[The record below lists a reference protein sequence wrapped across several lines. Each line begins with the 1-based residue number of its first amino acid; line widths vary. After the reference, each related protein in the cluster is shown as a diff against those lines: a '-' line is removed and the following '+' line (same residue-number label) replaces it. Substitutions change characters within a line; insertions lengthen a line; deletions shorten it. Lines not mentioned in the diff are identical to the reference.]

1 MQEPTAPPP
10 PLNVGGGGL
19 NNLETVHAEQLA
31 VMAAVD
37 SVLAPLAQL
46 CLSKGIRIQA
56 VEERLRV
63 AFVAAA
69 RAAQPA
75 EPPRRLTNRTT
86 SRTTSPITNRTTSPT
101 TNRTT
106 SPITNRTTSPTT
118 SPTTNRTTS
127 RISAATGLTRREVD
141 RLQSAPTVAAKA
153 PASPITELFTRWLT
167 EPTLRGADDKP
178 RPLPRQGPAPSFESL
193 AQSVTQ
199 DVHPR
204 TLLGE
209 LCRLQLATLDPV
221 TDEVKLLRDAF
232 VPSGDWARM
241 LTYVG
246 DNVGDHFRAAVANV
260 LQGGKQQL
268 EQAIFA
274 DDMSAESLAE
284 AEVVMTAQW
293 RRLLTE
299 VAPQLEKMIEKDRL
313 QGRTQDQSMRIGL
326 YTWSSAM
333 PANPPP
339 PLASNNP
346 ETFS

>member
-75 EPPRRLTNRTT
+75 EPPRRL
-86 SRTTSPITNRTTSPT
+86 
-101 TNRTT
+101 
-106 SPITNRTTSPTT
+106 TNRTTSPTT